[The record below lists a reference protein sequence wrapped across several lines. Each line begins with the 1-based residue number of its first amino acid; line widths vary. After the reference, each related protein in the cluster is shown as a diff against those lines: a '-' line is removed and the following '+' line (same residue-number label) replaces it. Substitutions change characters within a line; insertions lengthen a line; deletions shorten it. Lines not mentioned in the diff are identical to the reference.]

1 MINGRNLFLQLALD
15 LRKCAS
21 LQVQRAWKQAF
32 RANNRSTENQDG
44 KKGQGDIWETQLT
57 AHDRWIQRA
66 TEIIALKKLLVTI
79 LQRIKPSL

>member
-1 MINGRNLFLQLALD
+1 MINRRNLFLQLALD
-15 LRKCAS
+15 LQKCAS

-57 AHDRWIQRA
+57 AHDRWIQRP
-66 TEIIALKKLLVTI
+66 TEIIALKELLVTI
-79 LQRIKPSL
+79 F